1 MTNDNEDQVMTR
13 IFDRAFAS
21 VDVPPLEG
29 IRARRTR
36 RWGSPMAAALALITV
51 IVIAGAIGG
60 WLGGRRAPAAAPT
73 PLDCGAPST
82 LVPHP
87 QDASLTGA
95 PLGPLLIRG
104 YYAEGATS
112 AVVQGFSP
120 GYPTK
125 MVALIARDMET
136 SVTLTGVRCSDGQP
150 LRFWMGPNRN
160 DTPFP
165 QPDLP
170 VSEQRMA
177 TTGQLDPTFE
187 ALQLPTTGGVI
198 DEGGYMLFPSVGTY
212 RIEGFANGGKIGD
225 VTLLVT
231 GEVPP
236 AAAPTTTPCPVTNR
250 HDAAGVAVS
259 SGDIGLVETR
269 PGSFPGEKL
278 IVLVRRGTAI
288 GDALELHAIAVGP
301 PASGEVVWSTPA
313 TARTTT
319 WGTVVF
325 EVNSKP
331 IGNAGCWR
339 LTRLDAP
346 AGDPGIVIDLGAPVT
361 HLGAAQVVEV
371 DGYRVSAQLL
381 FDPAYGLHAADAAR
395 TSGLEGVGLECT
407 WTRTGPDVPDAT
419 ELFGPTANPS
429 ALARWTPLRTG
440 PSGDRTGGFPVSAS
454 QDVSVT
460 DVVCAM
466 RDASGDHGAEI
477 SVWFSR
483 AGPTTPIS
491 ALSVVP
497 WRH

>member
-1 MTNDNEDQVMTR
+1 MTNDNEDEVLTR
-13 IFDRAFAS
+13 IFDRAFAR
-21 VDVPPLEG
+21 VDVPPLEA

-36 RWGSPMAAALALITV
+36 HWGPRLASGLALVTV
-51 IVIAGAIGG
+51 IVIAAAIGG
-60 WLGGRRAPAAAPT
+60 WVGGRRAPAAAPT
-73 PLDCGAPST
+73 PLDCGAPTT

-104 YYAEGATS
+104 YYADGATT
-112 AVVQGFSP
+112 AVVQGFMP

-125 MVALIARDMET
+125 MLALIARDMDAT
-136 SVTLTGVRCSDGQP
+136 ITMTGVRCSDGQP

-165 QPDLP
+165 QADLP

-187 ALQLPTTGGVI
+187 ALQLPTTGGI
-198 DEGGYMLFPSVGTY
+198 MADGGYMLFPSVGTY
-212 RIEGFANGGKIGD
+212 RIEGFVRGAKIGD

-231 GEVPP
+231 SEIPP
-236 AAAPTTTPCPVTNR
+236 AAAPTTAPCPVTNR

-259 SGDIGLVETR
+259 SGDIGLVEIR

-278 IVLVRRGTAI
+278 IVLVRHGTAI
-288 GDALELHAIAVGP
+288 GDSLELHATAVGP
-301 PASGEVVWSTPA
+301 SAGGEVVWSTPA

-331 IGNAGCWR
+331 IGNVGCWR
-339 LTRLDAP
+339 LSRLDAP
-346 AGDPGIVIDLGAPVT
+346 PGDPGIVVDLGPPVT
-361 HLGAAQVVEV
+361 HLGAAQVVAV
-371 DGYRVSAQLL
+371 DGYRFSVQLL
-381 FDPAYGLHAADAAR
+381 FDPAYGLHALDAAR
-395 TSGLEGVGLECT
+395 WSDLEGVGLECT

-419 ELFGPTANPS
+419 ELFGPPANLS
-429 ALARWTPLRTG
+429 ELARLTPLRTG
-440 PSGDRTGGFPVSAS
+440 RGGGRTGGFPASAS
-454 QDVSVT
+454 QDANVT
-460 DVVCAM
+460 DVVCGM
-466 RDASGDHGAEI
+466 RDASGDHGVEI
-477 SVWFSR
+477 SVWFGR
-483 AGPTTPIS
+483 AGTTTPVS